1 MTDHNGGQ
9 ARRRRKSSSEG
20 VAVRFGENLRR
31 FRRREG
37 LSQEEL
43 AVRASLHRTEIGML
57 EKGERIPR
65 IDTLVRLAGS
75 MAIPPE
81 ELLVGIYWTAGG
93 PIEGSFTFTPQ
104 WLKPKRRAISESVI
118 EDPCPPA

>member
-1 MTDHNGGQ
+1 MTSPNGQ
-9 ARRRRKSSSEG
+9 QRKRQRKSTPEG

-31 FRRREG
+31 FRRRKG
-37 LSQEEL
+37 LSQEQL

-57 EKGERIPR
+57 EAGERIPR
-65 IDTLVRLAGS
+65 IDTLIRLAGA

-104 WLKPKRRAISESVI
+104 WLKPTRRTISDAVI
-118 EDPCPPA
+118 QDPCPPT